1 MKKFSFILMVLTI
14 MSVMS
19 CENSKKNESAD
30 KAEVAATAAPKKEK
44 KVVVARVTVKEGQ
57 EAAFTAVASVLVEA
71 TRKEAGCIFYTLYQ
85 SPMDPKSFIFY
96 EEYKDQAAF
105 EFHSGSDHFKAFAG
119 AIGDMLDGGLKVG
132 EFFTPVD

>member
-1 MKKFSFILMVLTI
+1 MKKYSVILMILTI

-19 CENSKKNESAD
+19 CENSKKNESAATD
-30 KAEVAATAAPKKEK
+30 KAEVAAAAAPKKDK
-44 KVVVARVTVKEGQ
+44 KIVVARVTVKEGQ

-71 TRKEAGCIFYTLYQ
+71 TRKEAGCLFYTLYQ

-105 EFHSGSDHFKAFAG
+105 DFHSNSDHFKTFAG
-119 AIGDMLDGGLKVG
+119 AIGDMLDGGLLVG
-132 EFFTPVD
+132 EF

>member
-19 CENSKKNESAD
+19 CENSKKNESAATD
-30 KAEVAATAAPKKEK
+30 KAEVAAAAAPKKDK
-44 KVVVARVTVKEGQ
+44 KIVVARVTVKEGR

-105 EFHSGSDHFKAFAG
+105 EFHSNSDHFKAFEG
-119 AIGDMLDGGLKVG
+119 AIGDMLDGGLQVG
-132 EFFTPVD
+132 EF

>member
-1 MKKFSFILMVLTI
+1 MVLTI

-19 CENSKKNESAD
+19 NESIA
-30 KAEVAATAAPKKEK
+30 AEKVVAESAVSAEPKK
-44 KVVVARVTVKEGQ
+44 KVVVARVTVKEGK

-96 EEYKDQAAF
+96 EEYTNQAAF
-105 EFHSGSDHFKAFAG
+105 DYHANSDHFKAFAG
-119 AIGDMLDGGLKVG
+119 AIGDMLDGDLQVG
-132 EFFTPVD
+132 EF

>member
-1 MKKFSFILMVLTI
+1 MKKYSVILMFFLI

-19 CENSKKNESAD
+19 CENSKKNESAATE
-30 KAEVAATAAPKKEK
+30 KAEVAATASKKDK

-71 TRKEAGCIFYTLYQ
+71 TRKEAGCLFYTLYQ

-105 EFHSGSDHFKAFAG
+105 EFHSNSDHFKAFAG
-119 AIGDMLDGGLKVG
+119 AIGEMLDGDLQVG
-132 EFFTPVD
+132 EF